1 MGYGEVN
8 VSTKGAYFAGIVQ
21 MALGLMLNV
30 VCFAVVVS
38 KFQQPRSRLVFASHF
53 CVTKRDGKRV
63 LLIRLANRRCNLIM
77 HPEIRVLFLTPHA
90 TREGESYIGQNEL
103 QLETVSSAMT
113 GVLTVSHVIDDKSP
127 LGKYVKDETF
137 DREAFCDESNALSV
151 TVLGRDTVYH
161 DDLMCK
167 HTYLCCKDAIFD
179 QHFSWMTRRD
189 ENGKVVLDF
198 HRLDDTEA
206 AASTVAPTAAAPNVP
221 PPSLHFDDV
230 DVHVFCGGLKLGDRL
245 RPNCVFSENAYA
257 ACEAKGLRVKR
268 HFIDLA
274 AKPQWFLDLVN
285 DYGAKAET
293 PCVLLPGGEF
303 VTDTAKVLARLA
315 PYDGVGMAVEPA
327 DVSPGMLMSWFAYQ
341 ASVPVTVR
349 DLQNA
354 EKWAESR
361 LKLDKFV
368 DKLRPLEAYLDGR
381 DYLSDDK
388 IGWSDWRF
396 IFFVGFVQM
405 FSNVCDP
412 DGAAYVQ
419 SCAEIKILRRVRAE
433 SSRRPPRHRRD
444 ACSMAW

>member
-1 MGYGEVN
+1 MSLCCNAHQIDVIVAVCAYTVLILGTWRVDAVVKPFKLLAVFVHVARCVEINCNALHAIDAMLAPWRGTHWFISAQANVVTMGYGEVN

-53 CVTKRDGKRV
+53 CVTKRDRKRV
-63 LLIRLANRRCNLIM
+63 LLIRLANRRCNLIL

-167 HTYLCCKDAIFD
+167 HTYLCAKDAIFD

-206 AASTVAPTAAAPNVP
+206 AASVAAPTAAPNVP
-221 PPSLHFDDV
+221 PPSLHFDDI

-274 AKPQWFLDLVN
+274 AKPQWFLDLVS

-315 PYDGVGMAVEPA
+315 P
-327 DVSPGMLMSWFAYQ
+327 
-341 ASVPVTVR
+341 
-349 DLQNA
+349 
-354 EKWAESR
+354 
-361 LKLDKFV
+361 
-368 DKLRPLEAYLDGR
+368 
-381 DYLSDDK
+381 
-388 IGWSDWRF
+388 
-396 IFFVGFVQM
+396 
-405 FSNVCDP
+405 
-412 DGAAYVQ
+412 
-419 SCAEIKILRRVRAE
+419 
-433 SSRRPPRHRRD
+433 
-444 ACSMAW
+444 